1 MTNQTITGWPDIF
14 ATDPS
19 VWAAI
24 LGNALTP
31 NDPKVVPLLKLAS
44 DALNN
49 PSHPYYDFAHDLVH
63 EILLRRAKYRT
74 WLTIKQRE
82 WQTKVSKRPSKANHH
97 DSISIRERY
106 VRC

>member
-1 MTNQTITGWPDIF
+1 MTNPQTTLERTGWPDVF
-14 ATDPS
+14 DHL
-19 VWAAI
+19 

-44 DALNN
+44 EALKDSN
-49 PSHPYYDFAHDLVH
+49 HPNHDFAHDLVH
-63 EILLRRAKYRT
+63 AILLRRAKYRT
-74 WLTIKQRE
+74 WVTIKQRE

-97 DSISIRERY
+97 DSIQIRERY